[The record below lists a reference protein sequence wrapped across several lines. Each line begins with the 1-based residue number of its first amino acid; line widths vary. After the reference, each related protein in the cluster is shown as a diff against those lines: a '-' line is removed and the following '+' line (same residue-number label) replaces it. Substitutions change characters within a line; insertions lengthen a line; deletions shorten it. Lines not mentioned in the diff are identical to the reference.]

1 MKKNEN
7 VNFFPRMIAFLID
20 LVIVGFVCSLLSLPF
35 INEDNSEKIS
45 NEVNEIVSKAA
56 NQEISLDTY
65 FTELVPLIYE
75 SERQNGAYTIIMLL
89 VSIFYYIVFQFHTG
103 QTLGKK
109 IFNIKLVSNNGDLTM
124 NQMVFRGLIIN
135 SILFSLLTFVF
146 LLFSNS
152 KTFFIADLT
161 LASLYYLILLIS
173 SFMIIYRK
181 DHRGLH
187 DIICNTKVVKC

>member
-7 VNFFPRMIAFLID
+7 VNFFPRMVAFIID
-20 LVIVGFVCSLLSLPF
+20 LLLVGIVCSLFSLPF
-35 INEDNSEKIS
+35 VNEDNSEKLS

-56 NQEISLDTY
+56 NQEISLKTY
-65 FTELVPLIYE
+65 FTELVPLVYE
-75 SERQNGAYTIIMLL
+75 SERQNGVYTIIMLL
-89 VSIFYYIVFQFHTG
+89 VGIFYYIVYQFRTG
-103 QTLGKK
+103 QTIGKK
-109 IFNIKLVSNNGDLTM
+109 VFNIKLVSNDGDLTM
-124 NQMVFRGLIIN
+124 NQLVFRGLIIN

-187 DIICNTKVVKC
+187 DVICNTKVVKC